1 MNKKTLV
8 VEDEANIRGFITI
21 NLNINSFDVKEAGSS
36 EEALKICED
45 YVPDVA
51 ILDIMLP
58 GINGYKL
65 CEILRGKFPDM
76 AIIMLTAKAQD
87 MDKIIGL
94 DLGADD
100 YMIKPFNPAELVSRI
115 KAILRRINRYV
126 DDKTQVNIIKC
137 KNLELNLNSQNLFK
151 NDNEVSLTHREYQ
164 LIKVFM
170 ENDDKA
176 FSRDELLDMAWGQ
189 DFFGDYKT
197 VDVHVRRLREKIE
210 DDPSKPEFIKTI
222 WGYGYKF
229 SNKH

>member
-21 NLNINSFDVKEAGSS
+21 NLNISNFDVKEAGSS

-65 CEILRGKFPDM
+65 CKILRGKFPDM

-115 KAILRRINRYV
+115 KAILRRINRYA
-126 DDKTQVNIIKC
+126 DDKAQVSIIKC
-137 KNLELNLNSQNLFK
+137 KDLELNLSSQNLFK
-151 NDNEVSLTHREYQ
+151 NHNEVSLTHREYQ